1 MTADAPLDAEQVS
14 RQVDYWFDL
23 AEYDMATARTMLVGG
38 HLLYVGFMC
47 HQVVE
52 KALKGVYTA
61 RCQAVPPKMH
71 ALVKLAQLS
80 TIFDDMTEDQREWMT
95 ALQPMNIE
103 SRYPA
108 EKAKLLAVLSVPEC
122 ERMIVE
128 TTEMLQW
135 IKQKLLNV

>member
-1 MTADAPLDAEQVS
+1 MTADAPLNAEQVS
-14 RQVDYWFDL
+14 RQVEYWLEL

-61 RCQAVPPKMH
+61 RCQTVPPKIH
-71 ALVKLAQLS
+71 ALVRLALLS
-80 TIFDDMTEDQREWMT
+80 SLYNEMTENQRELML

-108 EKAKLLAVLSVPEC
+108 EKAKLLAALTKSGC
-122 ERMIVE
+122 ADLISE
-128 TTEMLQW
+128 TEEMLQW
-135 IKQKLLNV
+135 IKQKLSRV